1 MNSKIKS
8 NYASLS
14 IPFWGLEIP
23 FVIQKGKLL
32 TIEGLISINKE
43 SFNSSLE
50 DEYYAEIGD
59 DFINKIKGTIR
70 N

>member
-1 MNSKIKS
+1 MNSKIES

-32 TIEGLISINKE
+32 TIEGLILLPKKALI
-43 SFNSSLE
+43 LL
-50 DEYYAEIGD
+50 
-59 DFINKIKGTIR
+59 
-70 N
+70 